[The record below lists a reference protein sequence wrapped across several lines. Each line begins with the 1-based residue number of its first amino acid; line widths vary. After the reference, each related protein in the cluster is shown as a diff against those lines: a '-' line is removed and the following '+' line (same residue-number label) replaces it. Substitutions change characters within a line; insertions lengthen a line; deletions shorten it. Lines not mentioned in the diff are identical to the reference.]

1 MKISIFSVD
10 FYSRTYL
17 TSFQTLIE
25 MRSSIPSS
33 SASASA
39 MRTVASSSSPSQFL
53 RPRASAAAAAASSR
67 SLSSLPPTAAKFM
80 VRIGAFR
87 PKLNRLDSIA
97 TSASSDDEAASTSSA
112 TSTSPNST
120 NKDDD
125 DLWIEQELRRRKKAR
140 GAKSKSGGP
149 NVIAPAV
156 SRAKGE
162 TAAQPADGA
171 EAAALQFLGAFFVV
185 LLLEGLALAASG
197 FFPESVDAFI
207 TEKIY
212 PSYSPQLGVFL
223 LCSSLYGLWKS
234 KQN

>member
-1 MKISIFSVD
+1 
-10 FYSRTYL
+10 
-17 TSFQTLIE
+17 

-33 SASASA
+33 SPSSSASA
-39 MRTVASSSSPSQFL
+39 MMTVVSSSPSQSL
-53 RPRASAAAAAASSR
+53 RPRASVSAAAVNARA
-67 SLSSLPPTAAKFM
+67 LSSLAPTAAKFAG
-80 VRIGAFR
+80 RIGSFR
-87 PKLNRLDSIA
+87 PKFNRLDSIA
-97 TSASSDDEAASTSSA
+97 TSASSSDDDNEAAASTSTSA
-112 TSTSPNST
+112 TSSST
-120 NKDDD
+120 AKDDD

-140 GAKSKSGGP
+140 SGGANKNKSGGGP

-162 TAAQPADGA
+162 AAAQPADGA
-171 EAAALQFLGAFFVV
+171 EAAALQFLGAFFFV

-197 FFPESVDAFI
+197 FFPENVDAFI

>member
-1 MKISIFSVD
+1 M
-10 FYSRTYL
+10 RT
-17 TSFQTLIE
+17 
-25 MRSSIPSS
+25 
-33 SASASA
+33 
-39 MRTVASSSSPSQFL
+39 TVASSSSLPSQFL
-53 RPRASAAAAAASSR
+53 RPRASVSAAAVTSR
-67 SLSSLPPTAAKFM
+67 ALSSLPPNAAKGTA
-80 VRIGAFR
+80 RIGAFR
-87 PKLNRLDSIA
+87 PKLNRLGSIA
-97 TSASSDDEAASTSSA
+97 TSASSDDEAVASTSS
-112 TSTSPNST
+112 S

-162 TAAQPADGA
+162 AAARPADGA
-171 EAAALQFLGAFFVV
+171 EAAALQFLGAFFFV

-197 FFPESVDAFI
+197 FFPENVDAFI
-207 TEKIY
+207 PERVY

>member
-1 MKISIFSVD
+1 
-10 FYSRTYL
+10 
-17 TSFQTLIE
+17 

-33 SASASA
+33 SVSASA
-39 MRTVASSSSPSQFL
+39 TMRTVVSSSSFPSQFL
-53 RPRASAAAAAASSR
+53 RPRASVSAAAVSSR
-67 SLSSLPPTAAKFM
+67 ALSSLPPTAAKFAG
-80 VRIGAFR
+80 RIGSLR
-87 PKLNRLDSIA
+87 PKLNRFDSIA
-97 TSASSDDEAASTSSA
+97 TSASSDDEAAASTSTSA
-112 TSTSPNST
+112 TSSS

-140 GAKSKSGGP
+140 SGGANKNKSGGGP

-162 TAAQPADGA
+162 AAAQPADGA

-207 TEKIY
+207 TEKVY